1 MARIPWRVLFLTVAC
16 VLAAVAL
23 TDERPSSRRDHSDD
37 DDKDSGDARLL
48 RQVHEL
54 EETLYSR
61 LRAQSGPDADKS
73 AGPDEGE
80 LLRGLQDLQFEKRG
94 TALRGNP
101 W

>member
-1 MARIPWRVLFLTVAC
+1 MATIPWRVLLLTVAC
-16 VLAAVAL
+16 VLVAVAL
-23 TDERPSSRRDHSDD
+23 TEERPSSRRDDSDD
-37 DDKDSGDARLL
+37 DDEDSVDARLL

-61 LRAQSGPDADKS
+61 LRAQAGPGAEKS
-73 AGPDEGE
+73 AGPDENE